1 MQCHVTAVYA
11 VSICNTCDL
20 RQMWL
25 AYYQTF
31 SPPGSCSIL
40 VFSHKCSVKFNIIQA
55 WFTSLGVSNRGGKTI
70 HDTHIGTTEHS

>member
-40 VFSHKCSVKFNIIQA
+40 VFSHKCSVKFKHGLPRWVCQIEVEKQYM
-55 WFTSLGVSNRGGKTI
+55 I
-70 HDTHIGTTEHS
+70 HI